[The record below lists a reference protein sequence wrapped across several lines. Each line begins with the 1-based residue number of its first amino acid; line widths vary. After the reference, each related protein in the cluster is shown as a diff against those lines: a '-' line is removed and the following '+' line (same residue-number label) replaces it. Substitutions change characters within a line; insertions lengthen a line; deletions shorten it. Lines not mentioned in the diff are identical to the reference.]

1 MPLPQTLQLN
11 LIVNHRKVS
20 QAETNHHKMSVAL
33 AHFDAEYML
42 YIAVVKKKKKP
53 SRFLDLFYVSNG
65 VVFLLPPECKT
76 TE

>member
-1 MPLPQTLQLN
+1 MLLPQTLQLN

-42 YIAVVKKKKKP
+42 YIAVVKKKKKNLVD
-53 SRFLDLFYVSNG
+53 FLISSMLVM
-65 VVFLLPPECKT
+65 V
-76 TE
+76 